1 MFLTADVILD
11 YHQSESYI
19 MSTMLLD
26 KLKPEFHTN
35 PPAEENGILL
45 CLDEAQVQG
54 DNAKYMKFY
63 NRLASVYDLGERW
76 FGRLAYGNEVAQ
88 MRQQFMKELEWFP
101 GCSALYVSIG
111 TGTDLRYLP
120 DNIEVSAI
128 DWTGADI
135 SLGMLKKCQKIWGG
149 RANLNLVNCAAED
162 LPFIDQSFDVVLHV
176 GGINFFSD
184 KKRAIEEMIRVAKP
198 GTKIMIADETS
209 DYIDSQYKKNVLT
222 RKAYKNATFDLSEI
236 EALIPEDMEDAS
248 TSLLWNDQFYCITF
262 GVPQN

>member
-1 MFLTADVILD
+1 MANTNLTN
-11 YHQSESYI
+11 
-19 MSTMLLD
+19 
-26 KLKPEFHTN
+26 KLKPEFRTN
-35 PPAEENGILL
+35 PPVEENGILM
-45 CLDEAQVQG
+45 CLDDAQVQG

-63 NRLASVYDLGERW
+63 NRIATVYDLGERW
-76 FGRLAYGNEVAQ
+76 LGRLAYGNKVAQ
-88 MRQQFMKELEWFP
+88 MRRQFMKELEWFP

-120 DNIEVSAI
+120 DDIEVSAI

-162 LPFIDQSFDVVLHV
+162 LPFADQSFDVVLHV

-209 DYIDSQYKKNVLT
+209 DYIDSQYKKSIFT
-222 RKAYKNATFDLSEI
+222 RKAYKDATFDLSEV
-236 EALIPEDMEDAS
+236 EALIPSTVEDAR
-248 TSLLWNDQFYCITF
+248 TELIWDDQFYYITF
-262 GVPQN
+262 RTPRR

>member
-1 MFLTADVILD
+1 
-11 YHQSESYI
+11 
-19 MSTMLLD
+19 
-26 KLKPEFHTN
+26 
-35 PPAEENGILL
+35 
-45 CLDEAQVQG
+45 
-54 DNAKYMKFY
+54 
-63 NRLASVYDLGERW
+63 
-76 FGRLAYGNEVAQ
+76 
-88 MRQQFMKELEWFP
+88 MKELEWFP

-120 DNIEVSAI
+120 DDIEVSAI

-162 LPFIDQSFDVVLHV
+162 LPFADQSFDVVLHV

-209 DYIDSQYKKNVLT
+209 DYIDSQYKKSIFT
-222 RKAYKNATFDLSEI
+222 RKEYKDATFDLSEI
-236 EALIPEDMEDAS
+236 EALIPSTVEDAR
-248 TSLLWNDQFYCITF
+248 TELIWDDQFYYITF
-262 GVPQN
+262 RTPRR